1 MLKHTMSLLQRNG
14 RSVKTVLLIASA
26 CLLGLLSTTGASL
39 PYPILPPLFAGGASN
54 ALNSFL
60 GLPPKLLFGVAL
72 MINPLGLLIGS
83 AVLGP
88 VSDRFGRRRLLLAT
102 AIGAAA
108 GHALT
113 AAALVAGSY
122 PLFLLARFVTGLLE
136 GNGSILRAMLA
147 ERLAGGLRNH
157 ALSWLNGAFHLGWL
171 AGPLLA
177 GFTVGAGVKV
187 PFYIAAGALLLGA
200 GLAAL
205 ALEREAVQHVRRP
218 GSRADSWWKVAR
230 ERHSFTLLRHS
241 PLRTLFNVHFAYAC
255 GVASFYEFFP
265 LWLVDIGRYDTRQI
279 ALVNMGMC
287 ALMTLAALFAGRAS
301 PTEPRRRASGH
312 AAVAA
317 VAILAVGLGNLWVGL
332 AAIVLFGLP
341 HAYYNATVQ
350 GWAADRFAV
359 YGQGAVMGLLS
370 TTFCLANIVMA
381 LVGGVLSLVDTRL
394 VLIVGG
400 LLAAWAAVAMR
411 NWSARAVVASV
422 DPGVEMK

>member
-1 MLKHTMSLLQRNG
+1 M
-14 RSVKTVLLIASA
+14 KTALLIASA

-54 ALNSFL
+54 ALTGFL

-83 AVLGP
+83 AALGP
-88 VSDRFGRRRLLLAT
+88 VADRFGHRRVLLIT

-113 AAALVAGSY
+113 AAALVAESY

-136 GNGSILRAMLA
+136 GNGSIMRAMLA
-147 ERLAGGLRNH
+147 ERLTGGLRNH

-171 AGPLLA
+171 VGPLLA

-205 ALEREAVQHVRRP
+205 ALEREPLRHDQHIQHVQH
-218 GSRADSWWKVAR
+218 RAPRDDSWWQVAR
-230 ERHSFTLLRHS
+230 ERHSLTLLRHT

-255 GVASFYEFFP
+255 GVAAFYEFFP

-287 ALMTLAALFAGRAS
+287 ALMTFAALFAGRAS
-301 PTEPRRRASGH
+301 PIEPRRRASGH
-312 AAVAA
+312 AAMAA
-317 VAILAVGLGNLWVGL
+317 IAILAVGVGNLWVGL

-341 HAYYNATVQ
+341 HAYYNATLQ
-350 GWAADRFAV
+350 GWSADQFAV
-359 YGQGAVMGLLS
+359 HGQGAVMGLLS

-381 LVGGVLSLVDTRL
+381 LAGGVLALVDTRL

-411 NWSARAVVASV
+411 NWSARAVVATAPASM
-422 DPGVEMK
+422 ETK